1 MKIQSDEAQQVV
13 REVFGCAPDR
23 IDWPGGRDRKAFV
36 ATLGAQRLVFSRRG
50 GPERARLEA
59 DILDRLGPAGLA
71 PVLIK
76 LHGAWVIQSHVPG
89 LRLSQHLADD
99 IGREATVV
107 SAARS
112 LARCQQMVGYAGL
125 ADRMPSIG
133 IRSGWTRDF
142 LLTAARVA
150 DANGWPEPKLDLD
163 RLENFL
169 SAPPRSFVK
178 WDARTGNALVHEQTG
193 RPVWIDWEHAG
204 RRVAAD
210 DLCWLVCDE
219 WFPADTSLEDAVIAA
234 FHDAQKQPVVY
245 PLERYVRTFGVFH
258 MLVRADLILRQQGR
272 RGWGNDVRQIRFD
285 LIGNSPDRHSN
296 LLARGEMWARVAT
309 DTAVLGDLFSRI
321 RALTAVRLE

>member
-1 MKIQSDEAQQVV
+1 MKIQFDEAQQVV
-13 REVFGCAPDR
+13 REVFGSAPDN

-36 ATLGAQRLVFSRRG
+36 ATVGTRRFVFSRRG

-71 PVLIK
+71 PALIK
-76 LHGAWVIQSHVPG
+76 LHGVWVVQSHVPG

-99 IGREATVV
+99 IGREETAI

-112 LARCQQMVGYAGL
+112 LARCQQLVGHAGL

-133 IRSGWTRDF
+133 MRSGWTGDF
-142 LLTAARVA
+142 LLTAARLA
-150 DANGWPEPKLDLD
+150 EANGWPEPKLDLD

-169 SAPPRSFVK
+169 SSPPRTFVK
-178 WDARTGNALVHEQTG
+178 WDARPGNALVHAETG

-219 WFPADTSLEDAVIAA
+219 WFPADASLEDSTIAA
-234 FHDAQKQPVVY
+234 FRDAQDQPIAY
-245 PLERYVRTFGVFH
+245 PFVRYVRTFGVFH
-258 MLVRADLILRQQGR
+258 MLIRADLILRQKGR
-272 RGWGNDVRQIRFD
+272 RGWGNDARQMRFD
-285 LIGNSPDRHSN
+285 LIGNSPERLSN
-296 LLARGEMWARVAT
+296 LCDRGERWARLT
-309 DTAVLGDLFSRI
+309 PDTAVLGDLFSRMH
-321 RALTAVRLE
+321 ALAAVRLE